1 MGDSKIRSVA
11 SMSEATSKDTELQ
24 ESAVSEFLNRGIQG
38 PHPSVA
44 AKDESDTFS
53 GPDGDVTTRPL
64 ALEYGDKLS
73 EEEARILRHI
83 LATHTSVKKLTIWD
97 VSLNVFKM
105 VFEGLE
111 EPLSLEELCVLD
123 VDCEGQD
130 FSLTLSGAFKNL
142 RVLDLRC
149 RCQPPPKA
157 SDDSSGL
164 AGSIADLLRGNVALQ
179 ELSLWCD
186 ELGDAGCSVLAEV
199 LKTNGSLKKLHIVDE
214 TLTSKTV
221 VAFANTLVVNSALE
235 KVDIFEVDM
244 REEEVSF
251 LFEED
256 RYANT
261 FKVLYILWRQ
271 KFLPQLTRLLREDR
285 HCSDVSVD
293 VTESVPADLLQD
305 FLDAVAENKTVRM
318 LHFYPSGR
326 TFDAL
331 ADGLVSVLRRTTTI
345 TCIQNLMGVEEDG
358 KALVKVLDALKD
370 NHTVTDFMMMVEILT
385 PDICRSLS
393 EVLATNRTLTSV
405 SICEYYG
412 IGAEDLRV
420 ILEGLR
426 GNYSVTQLMVAWD
439 PDDDVEGVSEMEEL
453 LERNRGLLNKAVQF
467 VKGDGDVTGAE
478 GADALEK
485 VRSSPQLV
493 EKLQKVTGKGK
504 EAVLDDI
511 AAAVTRVSC

>member
-1 MGDSKIRSVA
+1 
-11 SMSEATSKDTELQ
+11 MSEATSKDTALQ
-24 ESAVSEFLNRGIQG
+24 ESVVSEFLNRGLQG
-38 PHPSVA
+38 PHHSIA
-44 AKDESDTFS
+44 AKDERDTFS
-53 GPDGDVTTRPL
+53 GQDCDVTTRPL
-64 ALEYGDKLS
+64 SLEYGDKLS

-83 LATHTSVKKLTIWD
+83 LVTNTSVKKLTIWD
-97 VSLNVFKM
+97 VSLNVFRT

-111 EPLSLEELCVLD
+111 EPLSLEELCVLC

-130 FSLTLSGAFKNL
+130 FCMRLSGMFRNL

-149 RCQPPPKA
+149 DGQA
-157 SDDSSGL
+157 SRNTSNDGGGL
-164 AGSIADLLRGNVALQ
+164 ASSIADLLRDNMALQ
-179 ELSLWCD
+179 ELSLWCG
-186 ELGDAGCSVLAEV
+186 EFGDAGCSVLAEV
-199 LKTNGSLKKLHIVDE
+199 LKTNGTLKKLHIVDE
-214 TLTSKTV
+214 TLTSNTV
-221 VAFANTLVVNSALE
+221 VAFAETLVVNAALE
-235 KVDIFEVDM
+235 MVHLFEVDM
-244 REEEVSF
+244 REEDVSF

-256 RYANT
+256 KYADT
-261 FKVLYILWRQ
+261 FKRLYILWRQ

-293 VTESVPADLLQD
+293 VTESVSADLLQD

-318 LHFYPSGR
+318 LHFYPSGN

-345 TCIQNLMGVEEDG
+345 TCIQNLMRAEDG

-370 NHTVTDFMMMVEILT
+370 NHSVTDFMMMAEILT
-385 PDICRSLS
+385 PEICRSLS
-393 EVLATNRTLTSV
+393 EVLATNKTLTSV

-426 GNYSVTQLMVAWD
+426 VNYTVTQLMVAWD

-453 LERNRGLLNKAVQF
+453 LERNRGLLNKAAQF
-467 VKGDGDVTGAE
+467 VKGDGDVTDAE
-478 GADALEK
+478 GADALKK
-485 VRSSPQLV
+485 VRSSPKLV
-493 EKLQKVTGKGK
+493 EKLQEVTGKER

-511 AAAVTRVSC
+511 TAAVAGVSC